1 MSVPDSGCPF
11 CGLDDPAI
19 TVYAD
24 RLVQAVVSKQP
35 INRYHVI
42 IVPRSHAERLPDLP
56 PDVAAAAI
64 HLAQRIGRAIVRAGA
79 PDGITYITE
88 DDVTGQGYN
97 LAAHW
102 KLHVIA
108 RYRDDGV
115 RLEWGRHDDPDS
127 DATRSEIAAGIR
139 RHLAPT
145 T

>member
-1 MSVPDSGCPF
+1 M
-11 CGLDDPAI
+11 

-24 RLVQAVVSKQP
+24 RLVQAVVSERP

-42 IVPRSHAERLPDLP
+42 IFPRSHAERLSDLP

-64 HLAQRIGRAIVRAGA
+64 QVAQRIGRAIVGAGA

-88 DDVTGQGYN
+88 DDLTGQGYN
-97 LAAHW
+97 LVAHW

-115 RLEWGRHDDPDS
+115 RLEWNRHEDPAG
-127 DATRSEIAAGIR
+127 DAMRAEIAAGIR
-139 RHLAPT
+139 RQLAPAT
-145 T
+145 